1 MRIRGRRWTRIRGR
15 RGACPPPPEPP
26 ASGKV
31 PVPGKGRR
39 RARAGGSE
47 SRGNTMGS
55 SRFFAERPHR
65 ISASLRRVPSRCE
78 LARACLTAGCVRC
91 AGGTRRDAPR
101 SAAFSPPSPSLSSPW
116 KFRAV
121 AADAGRWEPGGVRGS
136 REEVSNWRLEISGRS
151 DRVPGGDQS
160 SRCRGEIH
168 QPLVYLADGRRKFPC
183 SVSVTAGI
191 FRIAQPPRADE
202 LPAGIGIHPQFSQNL
217 AADLFRPFLLI

>member
-47 SRGNTMGS
+47 SRGNTRALPVFLRKESIAFPLPFAGAEPARTRAGVFDCGS
-55 SRFFAERPHR
+55 
-65 ISASLRRVPSRCE
+65 
-78 LARACLTAGCVRC
+78 VRWI
-91 AGGTRRDAPR
+91 GGTGRDAPR
-101 SAAFSPPSPSLSSPW
+101 SAAFSPPSLSLSGLW

-160 SRCRGEIH
+160 SRCRGAIH
-168 QPLVYLADGRRKFPC
+168 QPLVHLADGR
-183 SVSVTAGI
+183 
-191 FRIAQPPRADE
+191 
-202 LPAGIGIHPQFSQNL
+202 
-217 AADLFRPFLLI
+217 